1 MDYFE
6 KLGTKHIGLFTWAQ
20 SPKHLGLYQ
29 RFGFWP
35 RFLTAIMAKHLQDD
49 ETIFADQAIMPDEEK
64 ASLQWSRYSDVAT
77 EDRRGCLNT
86 CRNLTAAIY
95 DGLDVQ
101 QEIDA
106 VNTQSLGDT
115 VLLWH
120 DGIPDEESTRRLVG
134 LAACHCGAGT
144 EAGSGACYIKFGA
157 VLPGVNAAIYFEQL
171 AHACETFAKAEGM
184 SRLVAGVNTGRHEAY
199 CKMI

>member
-35 RFLTAIMAKHLQDD
+35 RFLTAIMAKHLEGDG
-49 ETIFADQAIMPDEEK
+49 TIFADQATMPHEEK
-64 ASLQWSRYSDVAT
+64 TSLQWSRYSEVIA
-77 EDRRGCLNT
+77 EDRRGCLNG
-86 CRNLTAAIY
+86 CRNLTTAIY

-101 QEIDA
+101 HEINA

-134 LAACHCGAGT
+134 LAACHC
-144 EAGSGACYIKFGA
+144 
-157 VLPGVNAAIYFEQL
+157 
-171 AHACETFAKAEGM
+171 
-184 SRLVAGVNTGRHEAY
+184 
-199 CKMI
+199 